1 MGNDYH
7 VKVEVANS
15 EDINEFATSVSK
27 LESFKKLTNTE
38 KLKILV
44 SYPFRLRFVHRNKVV
59 I

>member
-1 MGNDYH
+1 MDTEYR

-15 EDINEFATSVSK
+15 DDINEFATSVSK

-44 SYPFRLRFVHRNKVV
+44 SYPFRLRFVHRNKVIV
-59 I
+59 